1 MEKRRIV
8 QYLMVVLLGFS
19 VFFMIFIA
27 TMFKFLILEQGE
39 VSPQVYEEQPEE
51 EVIEE
56 QYEDSICECR

>member
-1 MEKRRIV
+1 MERKRIV
-8 QYLMVVLLGFS
+8 QYLMVALLGFL

-27 TMFKFLILEQGE
+27 TMFKILILEQGE
-39 VSPQVYEEQPEE
+39 VCPPEYEE